1 MSIPGIH
8 GVGRVAAFDEPALPA
23 TVAAVTAQARAAAP
37 AAEIDEVTQ
46 QPVPLRFPWLS
57 RLLQQLEAAAHQRP
71 AFASAPV
78 LGDRVDR
85 SA

>member
-1 MSIPGIH
+1 MDH
-8 GVGRVAAFDEPALPA
+8 AVAAHPALPL
-23 TVAAVTAQARAAAP
+23 VEAAGFADRIAAL
-37 AAEIDEVTQ
+37 
-46 QPVPLRFPWLS
+46 PLRCPWLS